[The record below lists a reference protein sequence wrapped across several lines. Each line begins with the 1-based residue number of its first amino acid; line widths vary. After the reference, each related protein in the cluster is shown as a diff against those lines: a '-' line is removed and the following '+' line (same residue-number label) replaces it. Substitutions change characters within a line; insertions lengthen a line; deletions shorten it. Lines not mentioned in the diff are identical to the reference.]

1 MISKTEIK
9 QLTRLSTKKGRNEY
23 GLYLIEGLRIIR
35 SALRAQ
41 APINRIFVTTRF
53 EESVD
58 YQSMF
63 NRFNKIRKPELID
76 EKTMK
81 QITQTVTPSGILA
94 VCSLPKITELPS
106 TIASN
111 WLYLDKIADPGNL
124 GTLLRSAAWFGTTQ
138 VALSPHCADPF
149 NPKVMRGG
157 MGAHFSL
164 QMVTNCDLR
173 QFKSS
178 DHLLIGADHRGMS
191 IVDFNNN
198 AKDWVLVIGS
208 EAHGIS
214 KENSNHI
221 EYSLSIPANGSGNSL
236 NAAVAGSIMLYC
248 LNNL

>member
-1 MISKTEIK
+1 MISKTDIK

-53 EESVD
+53 EKSAN
-58 YQSMF
+58 YQSMS
-63 NRFNKIRKPELID
+63 NQLNKILKPELID

-81 QITQTVTPSGILA
+81 QITQTVNPSGILA

-124 GTLLRSAAWFGTTQ
+124 GTLLRSAEWFGTTQ

-173 QFKSS
+173 QLKSS
-178 DHLLIGADHRGMS
+178 NHLIIGADHRGMS
-191 IVDFNNN
+191 IIDFNNN
-198 AKDWVLVIGS
+198 SKDWVLIVGS

-221 EYSLSIPANGSGNSL
+221 EYSLSIPAKGSGNSL

>member
-1 MISKTEIK
+1 MISKTDIK

-23 GLYLIEGLRIIR
+23 GLYLIEGLRIIQ

-41 APINRIFVTTRF
+41 APINSVFVTTRF
-53 EESVD
+53 EESVN
-58 YQSMF
+58 YQSLS
-63 NRFNKIRKPELID
+63 NRFNKILKPELID

-164 QMVTNCDLR
+164 QMVTNCNLR

-178 DHLLIGADHRGMS
+178 DHLIIGADHRGMS

-236 NAAVAGSIMLYC
+236 NAAVAGSIMLYY

>member
-1 MISKTEIK
+1 MISKTDIK
-9 QLTRLSTKKGRNEY
+9 QLSRLSTKKGRNEY
-23 GLYLIEGLRIIR
+23 NLYLIEGLRIIR

-41 APINRIFVTTRF
+41 TPINRIFVTARF

-58 YQSMF
+58 YQSIS
-63 NRFNKIRKPELID
+63 NRFNKMLKPEIID

-124 GTLLRSAAWFGTTQ
+124 GTLLRSTAWFGTTQ

-178 DHLLIGADHRGMS
+178 DHLIIGADHRGMS

>member
-1 MISKTEIK
+1 MISKTDIK

-23 GLYLIEGLRIIR
+23 GLYLIEGLRIIQ

-53 EESVD
+53 EESVN
-58 YQSMF
+58 YQSMS
-63 NRFNKIRKPELID
+63 NRFNKILKPELID

-178 DHLLIGADHRGMS
+178 DHLIIGADHKGMS

>member
-1 MISKTEIK
+1 MTRKTDIK

-58 YQSMF
+58 YQSMS
-63 NRFNKIRKPELID
+63 NRFNKILKPELID

-81 QITQTVTPSGILA
+81 QITQTVNPSGILA

-164 QMVTNCDLR
+164 YIESNCNLR

-178 DHLLIGADHRGMS
+178 DHLIIGADHRGIS

>member
-1 MISKTEIK
+1 MISKTDIK
-9 QLTRLSTKKGRNEY
+9 QLSRLSTKKGRNEY

-35 SALRAQ
+35 SALRVQ
-41 APINRIFVTTRF
+41 TKINRIFVTARF

-58 YQSMF
+58 YQLIS
-63 NRFNKIRKPELID
+63 NRFNQILKPEIID

-81 QITQTVTPSGILA
+81 QITQTVTPSGVLA
-94 VCSLPKITELPS
+94 VCSLPKVTELPS
-106 TIASN
+106 TIVSN

-138 VALSPHCADPF
+138 VALSPHCADLF

-164 QMVTNCDLR
+164 QMVTNCDLH

-178 DHLLIGADHRGMS
+178 DHLIIGADHKGMS
-191 IVDFNNN
+191 IVDFNHN

-221 EYSLSIPANGSGNSL
+221 KYSLSIPTNGSGDSL

>member
-1 MISKTEIK
+1 MISKTDIK
-9 QLTRLSTKKGRNEY
+9 QLSRLSTKKGRKDC

-41 APINRIFVTTRF
+41 APINRIFVTDRL

-58 YQSMF
+58 YQSML
-63 NRFNKIRKPELID
+63 NRLNKVLKPEIID

-106 TIASN
+106 TMASN
-111 WLYLDKIADPGNL
+111 WLYLDRIADPGNL

-149 NPKVMRGG
+149 NPKVIRGG
-157 MGAHFSL
+157 MGAHFLL

-178 DHLLIGADHRGMS
+178 NHLITSADHRGMS
-191 IVDFNNN
+191 INNFNHG
-198 AKDWVLVIGS
+198 AMDWVLVIGS

-214 KENSNHI
+214 KEISNHI
-221 EYSLSIPANGSGNSL
+221 KYSLSIPAKGSGNSL
-236 NAAVAGSIMLYC
+236 NAAVAGSIMLYY

>member
-1 MISKTEIK
+1 MTSKNYIK
-9 QLTRLSTKKGRNEY
+9 QLSRLSTKKGRNEN

-41 APINRIFVTTRF
+41 AIINRIFVTEKF
-53 EESVD
+53 KKSVD
-58 YQSMF
+58 YQSIS
-63 NRFNKIRKPELID
+63 NHFNKILKPEIID

-81 QITQTVTPSGILA
+81 QIAQTVTPSGIVA
-94 VCSLPKITELPS
+94 VCSLPKITELPA
-106 TIASN
+106 TIVSN

-138 VALSPHCADPF
+138 VALSPHCTDPF
-149 NPKVMRGG
+149 NPKVMRSG
-157 MGAHFSL
+157 MGAHFLL

-173 QFKSS
+173 KFKNS
-178 DHLLIGADHRGMS
+178 DHLIIGADHRGMS
-191 IVDFNNN
+191 ILDFNHS

-214 KENSNHI
+214 KENSNQI
-221 EYSLSIPANGSGNSL
+221 EYSLSVPAKGSGDSL

>member
-1 MISKTEIK
+1 MISKTDIK

-58 YQSMF
+58 YQSMS
-63 NRFNKIRKPELID
+63 NRFNKILKPELID

-81 QITQTVTPSGILA
+81 QITQTVNPSGILA
-94 VCSLPKITELPS
+94 VCSLPKITGFPS

-178 DHLLIGADHRGMS
+178 DHLIIGADHRGMS

>member
-1 MISKTEIK
+1 MTSKTDIK
-9 QLTRLSTKKGRNEY
+9 QLSRLSTKKGRNEY

-41 APINRIFVTTRF
+41 APINRIFVTARF
-53 EESVD
+53 EESVN
-58 YQSMF
+58 YQSIS
-63 NRFNKIRKPELID
+63 NLFNKILKPEIID

-106 TIASN
+106 AIASN

-124 GTLLRSAAWFGTTQ
+124 GTLLRSAAWFGTKQ

>member
-1 MISKTEIK
+1 MISKTDIK
-9 QLTRLSTKKGRNEY
+9 KLSKLSTKKGRNEY
-23 GLYLIEGLRIIR
+23 NLYLIEGLRIIR

-41 APINRIFVTTRF
+41 APIDRIFVTPRF

-58 YQSMF
+58 YQSIS
-63 NRFNKIRKPELID
+63 NRFNKMLKPEIID

-94 VCSLPKITELPS
+94 ACSLPKITELPS

-164 QMVTNCDLR
+164 QMVTNCNLR

-178 DHLLIGADHRGMS
+178 DHLIIGADHRGMT
-191 IVDFNNN
+191 IIDFNHN

-221 EYSLSIPANGSGNSL
+221 EYFLSIPANGSGNSL

>member
-1 MISKTEIK
+1 MISKTDIK

-23 GLYLIEGLRIIR
+23 GLYLIEGLRIIQ

-53 EESVD
+53 EESVN
-58 YQSMF
+58 YQSMS
-63 NRFNKIRKPELID
+63 NRFNKILKPELID

-178 DHLLIGADHRGMS
+178 DHLIIGADHRGMS

>member
-1 MISKTEIK
+1 MISKTDIK
-9 QLTRLSTKKGRNEY
+9 KLSKLSTKKGRNEY
-23 GLYLIEGLRIIR
+23 DLYLIEGLRIIR
-35 SALRAQ
+35 SALRVQ
-41 APINRIFVTTRF
+41 TKINRMFVTARF

-58 YQSMF
+58 YQLIS
-63 NRFNKIRKPELID
+63 NRFHQILKPEIID

-81 QITQTVTPSGILA
+81 QITQTVTPSGVLA
-94 VCSLPKITELPS
+94 VCSLPKVTELPS
-106 TIASN
+106 TIVSN

-138 VALSPHCADPF
+138 VALSPHCADLF
-149 NPKVMRGG
+149 NPKVMRSG

-164 QMVTNCDLR
+164 QMVTNCDLH

-178 DHLLIGADHRGMS
+178 DHLIIGADHKGMS
-191 IVDFNNN
+191 IVDFNHN

-221 EYSLSIPANGSGNSL
+221 KYSLSIPTNGSGDSL

>member
-1 MISKTEIK
+1 MTSKTDIK
-9 QLTRLSTKKGRNEY
+9 QLSRLSTKKGRNEY
-23 GLYLIEGLRIIR
+23 GLYFIEGLRIIR

-41 APINRIFVTTRF
+41 APINRIFVTARF
-53 EESVD
+53 EESVN
-58 YQSMF
+58 YQSIS
-63 NRFNKIRKPELID
+63 NLFNKILKPEIID

>member
-1 MISKTEIK
+1 MISKTDIK
-9 QLTRLSTKKGRNEY
+9 KLSKLSTKKGRNKY
-23 GLYLIEGLRIIR
+23 NLYLIEGLRIIR

-41 APINRIFVTTRF
+41 APINRIFVTARF

-58 YQSMF
+58 YQSIS
-63 NRFNKIRKPELID
+63 NRFNKMLKPEIID

-81 QITQTVTPSGILA
+81 QITQTVTPSEILA

-164 QMVTNCDLR
+164 QMVTNCNLR

-178 DHLLIGADHRGMS
+178 DHLIIGADHRGMT
-191 IVDFNNN
+191 IIDFNHN

-214 KENSNHI
+214 KENINHI

>member
-1 MISKTEIK
+1 MISKTDIK

-58 YQSMF
+58 YQSMS
-63 NRFNKIRKPELID
+63 NRFNKILKPELID

-173 QFKSS
+173 QFNSS
-178 DHLLIGADHRGMS
+178 DHLIIGADHRGMS

-236 NAAVAGSIMLYC
+236 NAAVAGSIILYC
-248 LNNL
+248 LNNP

>member
-1 MISKTEIK
+1 MISKADIK
-9 QLTRLSTKKGRNEY
+9 KLSKLSTKKGRNEY
-23 GLYLIEGLRIIR
+23 NLYLIEGLRIIR

-41 APINRIFVTTRF
+41 APINRIFVTARF

-58 YQSMF
+58 YQSIS
-63 NRFNKIRKPELID
+63 NRFNKMLKPEIID

-164 QMVTNCDLR
+164 QMVTNCNLR

-178 DHLLIGADHRGMS
+178 DHLIIGADHRGMS
-191 IVDFNNN
+191 IIDFNHN

-214 KENSNHI
+214 KENINHI

>member
-1 MISKTEIK
+1 MPSKTDIK
-9 QLTRLSTKKGRNEY
+9 QLSRLSTKKGRNEY
-23 GLYLIEGLRIIR
+23 GLYFIEGLRIIR

-41 APINRIFVTTRF
+41 APINRIFVTARF
-53 EESVD
+53 EESVN
-58 YQSMF
+58 YQSIS
-63 NRFNKIRKPELID
+63 NLFNKILKPEIID

-106 TIASN
+106 AIASN

-164 QMVTNCDLR
+164 QMVTNCNLR

-178 DHLLIGADHRGMS
+178 DHLIIGADHRGMS
-191 IVDFNNN
+191 IIDFNHN

>member
-1 MISKTEIK
+1 MISKTDIK
-9 QLTRLSTKKGRNEY
+9 QLSRLSTKKGRNEY

-58 YQSMF
+58 YQSMS
-63 NRFNKIRKPELID
+63 NRFNKVLKPELID

-94 VCSLPKITELPS
+94 VCSLPKMTELPS
-106 TIASN
+106 TMSSN

-149 NPKVMRGG
+149 NPKVMRSG
-157 MGAHFSL
+157 MGAHFLL

-173 QFKSS
+173 IFKSS
-178 DHLLIGADHRGMS
+178 DHLIIGADHRGMS
-191 IVDFNNN
+191 IVDFNHS

-214 KENSNHI
+214 KENSDHI
-221 EYSLSIPANGSGNSL
+221 GYSLSIPAKGSGNSL

>member
-1 MISKTEIK
+1 MISKNDIK
-9 QLTRLSTKKGRNEY
+9 QLSRLSTKKGRNEY
-23 GLYLIEGLRIIR
+23 GLYLIEGFRIIR
-35 SALRAQ
+35 SALRVQ
-41 APINRIFVTTRF
+41 APINRIFVTARF
-53 EESVD
+53 EKSVD
-58 YQSMF
+58 YQLIS
-63 NRFNKIRKPELID
+63 NRLNQILKPEIID
-76 EKTMK
+76 EKTIK

-138 VALSPHCADPF
+138 VALSPHCADLF

-178 DHLLIGADHRGMS
+178 DHLIIGADHRGMS
-191 IVDFNNN
+191 IVDFNHN

-221 EYSLSIPANGSGNSL
+221 KYSLSIPANGSGNSL

>member
-1 MISKTEIK
+1 MISKTDIK

-23 GLYLIEGLRIIR
+23 GLYLIEGLRIIQ

-53 EESVD
+53 EESVN
-58 YQSMF
+58 YQSMS
-63 NRFNKIRKPELID
+63 NRFNKILKPELID

-81 QITQTVTPSGILA
+81 QITQTVNPSGILA

-164 QMVTNCDLR
+164 QMVTNCNLR

-178 DHLLIGADHRGMS
+178 DHLIIGADHRGMS

>member
-1 MISKTEIK
+1 MISKTDIK
-9 QLTRLSTKKGRNEY
+9 KLSKLSTKKGRNKY
-23 GLYLIEGLRIIR
+23 NLYLIEGLRIIR

-41 APINRIFVTTRF
+41 APINRIFVTARF

-58 YQSMF
+58 YQSIS
-63 NRFNKIRKPELID
+63 NRFNKMLKPEIID

-81 QITQTVTPSGILA
+81 QITQTVTPSEILA

-106 TIASN
+106 TIESN

-164 QMVTNCDLR
+164 QMVTNCNLR

-178 DHLLIGADHRGMS
+178 DHLIIGADHRGMT
-191 IVDFNNN
+191 IIDFNHN

-214 KENSNHI
+214 KENINHI

>member
-1 MISKTEIK
+1 MISKTDIK
-9 QLTRLSTKKGRNEY
+9 QLSRLSTKKGRNEY

-35 SALRAQ
+35 SALLAQ
-41 APINRIFVTTRF
+41 APIKRIFVTTRF

-58 YQSMF
+58 YQSMS
-63 NRFNKIRKPELID
+63 NRFNKTLKPELID

-164 QMVTNCDLR
+164 QMVTNCNLR

-178 DHLLIGADHRGMS
+178 DHLIIGADHRGMS
-191 IVDFNNN
+191 IIDFNHN

-214 KENSNHI
+214 KENINHI

>member
-1 MISKTEIK
+1 MISKTDIK

-53 EESVD
+53 EESVN
-58 YQSMF
+58 YQSMS
-63 NRFNKIRKPELID
+63 NRFNKILKPELID

-178 DHLLIGADHRGMS
+178 DHLIIGADHRGIS

>member
-1 MISKTEIK
+1 MISKNDIK
-9 QLTRLSTKKGRNEY
+9 QLSRLSTKKGRNEY

-35 SALRAQ
+35 SALRVQ
-41 APINRIFVTTRF
+41 TQINRIFVTAKF

-58 YQSMF
+58 YQLIS
-63 NRFNKIRKPELID
+63 NRLNQILKPEIID

-164 QMVTNCDLR
+164 QIVTNCDLR

-178 DHLLIGADHRGMS
+178 DHLIIGADHRGMS
-191 IVDFNNN
+191 IVDFNHN

-221 EYSLSIPANGSGNSL
+221 KYSLSIPANGSGNSL

>member
-1 MISKTEIK
+1 MISKTDIK
-9 QLTRLSTKKGRNEY
+9 QLSRLSTKKGRNEY
-23 GLYLIEGLRIIR
+23 GLYLIEGLRNIR
-35 SALRAQ
+35 SALRVQ
-41 APINRIFVTTRF
+41 TKINRIFVTARF

-58 YQSMF
+58 YQLIS
-63 NRFNKIRKPELID
+63 NRFNQILKPEIID

-138 VALSPHCADPF
+138 VALSPHCADLF

-164 QMVTNCDLR
+164 QMVTNCDLH

-178 DHLLIGADHRGMS
+178 DHLIIGADHKGMS
-191 IVDFNNN
+191 IVDFNHN

-221 EYSLSIPANGSGNSL
+221 KYSLSIPTNGSGDSL

>member
-1 MISKTEIK
+1 MTSKTDIK
-9 QLTRLSTKKGRNEY
+9 QLSRLSTKKGRNEY

-41 APINRIFVTTRF
+41 APINRIFVTARF

-58 YQSMF
+58 YQSIF
-63 NRFNKIRKPELID
+63 NLFNKILKPEIID

-106 TIASN
+106 AIASN

-178 DHLLIGADHRGMS
+178 DHLIIGADHRGMS

-221 EYSLSIPANGSGNSL
+221 EYSLAIPANGSGNSL

>member
-1 MISKTEIK
+1 MISKTDIK
-9 QLTRLSTKKGRNEY
+9 QLSRLSTKKGRNEY

-35 SALRAQ
+35 SALRVQ
-41 APINRIFVTTRF
+41 TKINRMFVTARF

-58 YQSMF
+58 YQLIS
-63 NRFNKIRKPELID
+63 NRFNQILKPEIID

-81 QITQTVTPSGILA
+81 QITQTVTPSGVLA
-94 VCSLPKITELPS
+94 VCSLPKVTELPS
-106 TIASN
+106 TIVSN

-138 VALSPHCADPF
+138 VALSPHCADLF
-149 NPKVMRGG
+149 SPKVMRGG

-164 QMVTNCDLR
+164 QMVTNCDLH

-178 DHLLIGADHRGMS
+178 DHLIIGADHKGMS
-191 IVDFNNN
+191 IVDFNHN

-221 EYSLSIPANGSGNSL
+221 KYSLSIPTNGSGDSL

>member
-1 MISKTEIK
+1 MISKTDIK
-9 QLTRLSTKKGRNEY
+9 KLSKLFTKKGRNEY
-23 GLYLIEGLRIIR
+23 DLYLIEGLRIIR

-41 APINRIFVTTRF
+41 APINRIFVTARF
-53 EESVD
+53 KESVD
-58 YQSMF
+58 YQSIS
-63 NRFNKIRKPELID
+63 NRFNKMMKPEIID

-81 QITQTVTPSGILA
+81 QITQVVTPSGILA

-138 VALSPHCADPF
+138 VALSPHCADLF

-164 QMVTNCDLR
+164 QMVTNCDLH

-178 DHLLIGADHRGMS
+178 DHLIIGADHKGMS
-191 IVDFNNN
+191 IVDFNHN

-221 EYSLSIPANGSGNSL
+221 KYSLSIPTNGSGDSL

>member
-1 MISKTEIK
+1 MISKTDIK

-53 EESVD
+53 EESVN
-58 YQSMF
+58 YQSMS
-63 NRFNKIRKPELID
+63 NRFNKILKPELID

-81 QITQTVTPSGILA
+81 QITQTVKPSGILA
-94 VCSLPKITELPS
+94 VCSLPKITKLPS

-149 NPKVMRGG
+149 NPKVVRGG

-173 QFKSS
+173 QFNSS
-178 DHLLIGADHRGMS
+178 DHLIIGADHRGMS

>member
-1 MISKTEIK
+1 MISKTDIK
-9 QLTRLSTKKGRNEY
+9 QLSRISTKKGRNEK
-23 GLYLIEGLRIIR
+23 GLYLIEGLRIMR

-41 APINRIFVTTRF
+41 APIIRIFVTARI

-58 YQSMF
+58 YQSMS
-63 NRFNKIRKPELID
+63 NRFNKGQKPELID

-81 QITQTVTPSGILA
+81 QITQTVTPPGILA
-94 VCSLPKITELPS
+94 VCSLPKIKDLPS
-106 TIASN
+106 SIVSN

-149 NPKVMRGG
+149 NPKVIRSG
-157 MGAHFSL
+157 MGAHFLL

-173 QFKSS
+173 LFKSS
-178 DHLLIGADHRGMS
+178 DHLIIGADHRGMS
-191 IVDFNNN
+191 IVDFNHST
-198 AKDWVLVIGS
+198 KDWVLVIGS

-214 KENSNHI
+214 IENSNYI
-221 EYSLSIPANGSGNSL
+221 KYSLSIPAKGFGNSL
-236 NAAVAGSIMLYC
+236 NASVAGSIMLYC

>member
-1 MISKTEIK
+1 MTSKTDIK
-9 QLTRLSTKKGRNEY
+9 QLSRLSTKKGRNEY
-23 GLYLIEGLRIIR
+23 GLYFIEGLRIIR

-41 APINRIFVTTRF
+41 APINRIFVTARF

-58 YQSMF
+58 YQSIS
-63 NRFNKIRKPELID
+63 NLFNKILKPEIID

>member
-1 MISKTEIK
+1 MISKNDIK
-9 QLTRLSTKKGRNEY
+9 QLSRLSTKKGRNEY

-35 SALRAQ
+35 SALRVQ
-41 APINRIFVTTRF
+41 TQINRIFVTAKF

-58 YQSMF
+58 YQLIS
-63 NRFNKIRKPELID
+63 NRLNQILKPEIID

-138 VALSPHCADPF
+138 VALSPHCADLF

-178 DHLLIGADHRGMS
+178 DHLIIGADHRGMS
-191 IVDFNNN
+191 IVDFNHN

-221 EYSLSIPANGSGNSL
+221 KYSLSIPTNGSGNSL

>member
-1 MISKTEIK
+1 MISKTAIK
-9 QLTRLSTKKGRNEY
+9 QLSRLSTKKGRNEY

-53 EESVD
+53 EESVN
-58 YQSMF
+58 YQSMS
-63 NRFNKIRKPELID
+63 NRFNKILKPELID

-81 QITQTVTPSGILA
+81 QITQTVNPSGILA

-178 DHLLIGADHRGMS
+178 DHLIIGADHRGMS
-191 IVDFNNN
+191 IIDFNNN

-214 KENSNHI
+214 KENSNYI

>member
-1 MISKTEIK
+1 MISKTDIK
-9 QLTRLSTKKGRNEY
+9 QLSRLSTKKGRNEY
-23 GLYLIEGLRIIR
+23 DLYLIEGLRIIR
-35 SALRAQ
+35 SALSAQ

-58 YQSMF
+58 YQSMS
-63 NRFNKIRKPELID
+63 NRFNKILKPELID

-178 DHLLIGADHRGMS
+178 DHLIIGADHRGMS

>member
-1 MISKTEIK
+1 MISKTDIK

-35 SALRAQ
+35 SALRVQ
-41 APINRIFVTTRF
+41 TKINRIFVTARF

-58 YQSMF
+58 YQLIS
-63 NRFNKIRKPELID
+63 NRFNQILKPEIID

-81 QITQTVTPSGILA
+81 QITQTVTPSGVLA
-94 VCSLPKITELPS
+94 VCSLPKVTELPS
-106 TIASN
+106 TIVSN

-138 VALSPHCADPF
+138 VALSPHCADLF

-164 QMVTNCDLR
+164 QMVTNCDLH

-178 DHLLIGADHRGMS
+178 DHLIIGADHKGMS
-191 IVDFNNN
+191 IVDFNHN

-221 EYSLSIPANGSGNSL
+221 KYSLSIPKNGSGDSL

>member
-1 MISKTEIK
+1 MISKNDIK
-9 QLTRLSTKKGRNEY
+9 QLSRLSTKKGRNEY

-35 SALRAQ
+35 SALRVQ
-41 APINRIFVTTRF
+41 TQINRIFVTAKF

-58 YQSMF
+58 YQLIS
-63 NRFNKIRKPELID
+63 NRLNQILKPEIID

-138 VALSPHCADPF
+138 VALSPHCADLF

-178 DHLLIGADHRGMS
+178 DHLIIGADHRGMS
-191 IVDFNNN
+191 IVDFNHN

-214 KENSNHI
+214 KENGNHI
-221 EYSLSIPANGSGNSL
+221 KYSLSIPTNGSGNSL